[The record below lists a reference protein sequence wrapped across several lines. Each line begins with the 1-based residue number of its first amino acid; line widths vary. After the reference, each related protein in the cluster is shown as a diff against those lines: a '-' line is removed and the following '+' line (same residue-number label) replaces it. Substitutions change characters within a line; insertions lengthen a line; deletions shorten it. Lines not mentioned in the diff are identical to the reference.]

1 MTTWFTTARGD
12 DLDDTLE
19 RAAHQAL
26 TVFCECHL
34 PVLGDTVIALLP
46 IRNEGDAVWSERVA
60 AIGDPKFPTH
70 HAG

>member
-1 MTTWFTTARGD
+1 
-12 DLDDTLE
+12 
-19 RAAHQAL
+19 
-26 TVFCECHL
+26 
-34 PVLGDTVIALLP
+34 LLP